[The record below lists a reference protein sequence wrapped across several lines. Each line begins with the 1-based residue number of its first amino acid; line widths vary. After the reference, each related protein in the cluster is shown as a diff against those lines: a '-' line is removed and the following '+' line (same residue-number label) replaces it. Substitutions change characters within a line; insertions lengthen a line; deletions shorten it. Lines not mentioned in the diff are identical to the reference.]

1 MLKTAVL
8 NMSCNCQERCVM
20 EFVIKVS
27 DNIKIKVENFAKS
40 RLKNKCFLYRSSH
53 QRCSVKK
60 GVLRD
65 FAKST
70 GKHLCQGLFFNK
82 GPQACN
88 FIKKETLT
96 QVFSCEFC
104 EISKNIFFTEHLRTT
119 ASVFRIV

>member
-70 GKHLCQGLFFNK
+70 GKHLCQGLLFNK
-82 GPQACN
+82 GP
-88 FIKKETLT
+88 
-96 QVFSCEFC
+96 VFLLLDNHCQL
-104 EISKNIFFTEHLRTT
+104 NL
-119 ASVFRIV
+119 